1 MLRSKITDSALCKFY
16 TTCGFCWVL
25 GTEEYFSDSEPIQLA
40 NLIDPKVARFR
51 EGVGDLRNCRGLISA
66 DNYKLPP
73 EPSWEDD
80 S

>member
-1 MLRSKITDSALCKFY
+1 MLISTLTDSDLCKLY
-16 TTCGFCWVL
+16 IACGFSWVF
-25 GTEEYFSDSEPIQLA
+25 GIEQYRSDARPIQLA
-40 NLIDPKVARFR
+40 NLADPKPTRFR
-51 EGVGDLRNCRGLISA
+51 EGVGDLRNCRGLFSA